1 MTRTKISAVIILLLI
16 ELSVYSSLWVNRRC
30 GDMLEKLGVISEIAE
45 SGDNDEAAVRAGEL
59 STEWEDFRT
68 KASVLLK
75 YDRLTDVD
83 RIFSRI
89 VHLAENDSEE
99 LQSELAELRD
109 MLEMMKSGE
118 TPKLTSVF

>member
-1 MTRTKISAVIILLLI
+1 MLTEII
-16 ELSVYSSLWVNRRC
+16 
-30 GDMLEKLGVISEIAE
+30 E
-45 SGDNDEAAVRAGEL
+45 STGGDEAAVRAGEL

-89 VHLAENDSEE
+89 VHLAENNSEE

-109 MLEMMKSGE
+109 MLEIMKSGE

>member
-16 ELSVYSSLWVNRRC
+16 GLSVYSSLWVNRRC
-30 GDMLEKLGVISEIAE
+30 GEMLEKLGVISELAE
-45 SGDNDEAAVRAGEL
+45 RGETDEAAVRAVEL
-59 STEWEDFRT
+59 SAEWEDFRT

-89 VHLAENDSEE
+89 VHLAENNSEE

-109 MLEMMKSGE
+109 MLEIMKSGE

>member
-16 ELSVYSSLWVNRRC
+16 GISVCSSLWVNRRC
-30 GDMLEKLGVISEIAE
+30 GDMLEKLDIISELAE
-45 SGDNDEAAVRAGEL
+45 RGDTDEAAVRAGEL

-89 VHLAENDSEE
+89 VHLAEYNSEE

-109 MLEMMKSGE
+109 MLEIMKSGE

>member
-16 ELSVYSSLWVNRRC
+16 GLSVYSSLWVNRRC
-30 GDMLEKLGVISEIAE
+30 GDMLEKLGVISELAE
-45 SGDNDEAAVRAGEL
+45 KGETDEAAVRAGEL
-59 STEWEDFRT
+59 SAEWEDFRT

-89 VHLAENDSEE
+89 VHLAENNSEE

-109 MLEMMKSGE
+109 MLEIMKSGE

>member
-16 ELSVYSSLWVNRRC
+16 GLSVYSSLWVNRRC
-30 GDMLEKLGVISEIAE
+30 GDMLEKLDIISELAE
-45 SGDNDEAAVRAGEL
+45 KGETDEAAVRAGEL

-89 VHLAENDSEE
+89 VHLAENNSEE

-109 MLEMMKSGE
+109 MLEIMKNGE
-118 TPKLTSVF
+118 TPKLTSVL

>member
-16 ELSVYSSLWVNRRC
+16 GMSVYSSLWVNRRC
-30 GDMLEKLGVISEIAE
+30 GNMLEKLGVISELAE

-59 STEWEDFRT
+59 SAEWEDFRT

-109 MLEMMKSGE
+109 MLEIMKSGE
-118 TPKLTSVF
+118 TPKLTSVL

>member
-16 ELSVYSSLWVNRRC
+16 GLSVFSSLWVNRRC
-30 GDMLEKLGVISEIAE
+30 GNMLEKLGVISELAE
-45 SGDNDEAAVRAGEL
+45 RGETDEAAVRAGAL
-59 STEWEDFRT
+59 SADWEDFRA

-75 YDRLTDVD
+75 NDRLTDVD

-89 VHLAENDSEE
+89 VHLAENNSEE

-109 MLEMMKSGE
+109 MLDMMKSGE
-118 TPKLTSVF
+118 TPELTSVL